1 LLPKA
6 SNISG
11 LRVCLLVFLFAF
23 SITGARA
30 QFFDLP
36 VNKKKITVP
45 FKMVRNMVIVKTKI
59 DGKGPFNFII
69 DSGVGIIIIT
79 DPGLAD
85 SVGLQS
91 RRTIKLSGLGSGED
105 FDATITSNLSFDL
118 DGIKGNNM
126 SAAILR
132 KDRFGLSNYAGMPI
146 HGLIGYDFFNSLAV
160 KFNFYDSTLT
170 VARPGYLKEFKKGFR
185 VPISIEQGKP
195 YINARIKLDNQHEIN
210 AKLVVDIGAGHPLML
225 DNQVKNNTLP
235 QKFIVGNLGVG
246 LTGPVTGLISR
257 VNEID
262 IGKYPFKNVITS
274 FTLTD
279 TSTDAA
285 RAVPRDGNLGLGIL
299 KRFMLIIDYQNSA
312 MFLQPA
318 KDFKAPFEHD
328 MSGLEYYADGD
339 NYRTI
344 IINRVEPGSAG
355 DITGLQKDDAILNI
369 NFKPVADMTIQ
380 EIDDIFKSG
389 ADRSLILDIYRD
401 KKRYRYIITLKRRL

>member
-1 LLPKA
+1 
-6 SNISG
+6 
-11 LRVCLLVFLFAF
+11 VLVFLFAF
-23 SITGARA
+23 SITGAKA

-36 VNKKKITVP
+36 ANKKKITVP

-59 DGKGPFNFII
+59 DGKGPYNFII

-105 FDATITSNLSFDL
+105 FDATITSNLSFDVE
-118 DGIKGNNM
+118 GIKGNNM

-185 VPISIEQGKP
+185 IPISIEQGKP
-195 YINARIKLDNQHEIN
+195 YIYARIKLDNQREMN

-225 DNQVKNNTLP
+225 DNQIKNNTLP

-246 LTGPVTGLISR
+246 LTGPVTGLVSR

-262 IGKYPFKNVITS
+262 IGKYAFKNVITS

-279 TSTDAA
+279 TSADAA

-299 KRFMLIIDYQNSA
+299 KKFTLIIDYQNSA
-312 MFLQPA
+312 LFLQPG
-318 KDFKAPFEHD
+318 KDFKTPFEHD

-369 NFKPVADMTIQ
+369 NFKPVADMSIQ